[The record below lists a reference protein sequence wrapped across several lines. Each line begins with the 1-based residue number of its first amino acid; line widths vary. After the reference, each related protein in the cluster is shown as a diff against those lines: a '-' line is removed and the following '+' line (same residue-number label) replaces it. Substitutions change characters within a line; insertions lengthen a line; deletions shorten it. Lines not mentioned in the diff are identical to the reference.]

1 MRMIVFS
8 RRERVMKN
16 QASRTLHAA
25 AIIVFALASAATADD
40 NEVVVG
46 AATSFSGWMAP
57 FDTPP
62 TRSAE
67 LAIDDINAAGGV
79 LGKKLRLSH
88 IDTKTDAAQTART
101 AQDLVK
107 QGVRMIMSPCDFDA
121 GAPAA
126 LVAQQAGVI
135 AISACGA
142 DIKYG
147 NLTIGN
153 NVFTMATDS
162 EGTGRI
168 IADWATKKMGW
179 KTAYAL
185 LDTFIEYDKS
195 QCRGF
200 VSRFKE
206 LNGDQSIVLEDTF
219 KNADVS
225 VATQISRY
233 QALPQKPQAMI
244 ICSVPPGLAS
254 AIRQIRSAGIEIPIL
269 SGCGGD
275 GSAWHAAVP
284 GLSNYYYL
292 NYSAD
297 AGVRELRPDAEGFF
311 VKYEKRFG
319 ERPGSGQGIT
329 GYSVMEAW
337 ARAAQR
343 AGSFETDKVR
353 GELEKFTDEPL
364 MVGLTTFTPKLHTN
378 LTRPMLMVAIKDS
391 KPDPLGYY
399 DIRKH
404 DYVVWW

>member
-1 MRMIVFS
+1 VKMM
-8 RRERVMKN
+8 
-16 QASRTLHAA
+16 L
-25 AIIVFALASAATADD
+25 TA
-40 NEVVVG
+40 
-46 AATSFSGWMAP
+46 
-57 FDTPP
+57 
-62 TRSAE
+62 
-67 LAIDDINAAGGV
+67 
-79 LGKKLRLSH
+79 
-88 IDTKTDAAQTART
+88 
-101 AQDLVK
+101 
-107 QGVRMIMSPCDFDA
+107 CDFDA

-135 AISACGA
+135 AMSSCGA

-162 EGTGRI
+162 EGTGQI
-168 IADWATKKMGW
+168 LADWATNKMGW

-195 QCRGF
+195 ECRGF
-200 VSRFKE
+200 ASRFKE
-206 LNGDQSIVLEDTF
+206 LNGDKSVILEDTF
-219 KNADVS
+219 KNGDVS

-233 QALPQKPQAMI
+233 QALAQKPQVMI

-254 AIRQIRSAGIEIPIL
+254 AIRQIRSAGIDIPIL
-269 SGCGGD
+269 SACGGD

-297 AGVRELRPDAEGFF
+297 AGVKELRPDAEAFF

-329 GYSVMEAW
+329 GYSVVQAW
-337 ARAAQR
+337 ARAAQH
-343 AGSFETDKVR
+343 AGSFDTDKVR
-353 GELEKFTDEPL
+353 AELEKFTDEPL
-364 MVGLTTFTPKLHTN
+364 MVGLTTYTPKLHTN
-378 LTRPMLMVAIKDS
+378 LSRPMLMVSIKDT
-391 KPDPLGYY
+391 KPDSLGYY

-404 DYVVWW
+404 DYIVWW

>member
-1 MRMIVFS
+1 MR
-8 RRERVMKN
+8 N
-16 QASRTLHAA
+16 QACRTVSAA
-25 AIIVFALASAATADD
+25 AVLACVIASPAVAED
-40 NEVVVG
+40 NEVLIG
-46 AATSFSGWMAP
+46 AATSFSGWMAA
-57 FDTPP
+57 FDTSP

-67 LAIDDINAAGGV
+67 IAIDDINAAGGV
-79 LGKKLRLSH
+79 LGKKLRLAH
-88 IDTKTDAAQTART
+88 IDTKTDPAQTARA

-107 QGVRMIMSPCDFDA
+107 QGVKMMLTACDFDA

-135 AISACGA
+135 AMSSCGA

-153 NVFTMATDS
+153 DVYTMATDS

-168 IADWATKKMGW
+168 LADWATNKMGW

-195 QCRGF
+195 ECRGF
-200 VSRFKE
+200 VARFKE
-206 LNGDQSIVLEDTF
+206 LNGDQSVILEDTF

-233 QALPQKPQAMI
+233 QGLPQKPQVMI

-254 AIRQIRSAGIEIPIL
+254 SIRQIRSAGIDIPIL
-269 SGCGGD
+269 SACGGD
-275 GSAWHAAVP
+275 GSAWHSAVP
-284 GLSNYYYL
+284 GLNNYFYL

-297 AGVRELRPDAEGFF
+297 AGVKELRPDAEAFF

-329 GYSVMEAW
+329 GYSVVQGW

-343 AGSFETDKVR
+343 AGSFDTDKVR
-353 GELEKFTDEPL
+353 AELDKFTDEPL
-364 MVGLTTFTPKLHTN
+364 MVGLTTYTPKLHTN
-378 LTRPMLMVAIKDS
+378 LARPMLMIAIKNT
-391 KPDPLGYY
+391 KPDSLGYY

>member
-1 MRMIVFS
+1 MT
-8 RRERVMKN
+8 KN
-16 QASRTLHAA
+16 AWKTLCAA
-25 AIIVFALASAATADD
+25 AILACAAAAPALADD
-40 NEVVVG
+40 NEVLIG
-46 AATSFSGWMAP
+46 AATSFSGWMAA
-57 FDTPP
+57 FDTSP

-67 LAIDDINAAGGV
+67 IAIDDINAAGGV
-79 LGKKLRLSH
+79 LGKKLRLAH
-88 IDTKTDAAQTART
+88 IDTKTDAAQTARA

-107 QGVRMIMSPCDFDA
+107 RGVKMMLTACDFDS

-135 AISACGA
+135 AMSSCGA

-168 IADWATKKMGW
+168 LADWATNKMGW

-195 QCRGF
+195 ECRGF
-200 VSRFKE
+200 VARSKE
-206 LNGDQSIVLEDTF
+206 LNGDKSVVLEDTF
-219 KNADVS
+219 KNGDVS

-233 QALPQKPQAMI
+233 QALAQKPQVMI

-254 AIRQIRSAGIEIPIL
+254 AIRQIRSAGIDIPIL
-269 SGCGGD
+269 SACGGD
-275 GSAWHAAVP
+275 GSAWHSAVP

-297 AGVRELRPDAEGFF
+297 AGVKELRPDAEAFF

-329 GYSVMEAW
+329 GYSVVQAW

-343 AGSFETDKVR
+343 AGSFDTDKVR
-353 GELEKFTDEPL
+353 AELEKFTDEPL
-364 MVGLTTFTPKLHTN
+364 MVGLTTYTPKLHTN
-378 LTRPMLMVAIKDS
+378 LNRPMLMVSIKDT
-391 KPDPLGYY
+391 KPDSLGYY

>member
-1 MRMIVFS
+1 MES
-8 RRERVMKN
+8 H
-16 QASRTLHAA
+16 ASRTLCAA
-25 AIIVFALASAATADD
+25 AIIAFALANTATADD

-67 LAIDDINAAGGV
+67 IAIDDINAAGGV

-88 IDTKTDAAQTART
+88 IDTKTDAAQTARA

-107 QGVRMIMSPCDFDA
+107 QGVRMMLSPCDFDA
-121 GAPAA
+121 GAAAA
-126 LVAQQAGVI
+126 LVAQKAGVI

-153 NVFTMATDS
+153 NVFTMATDA

-168 IADWATKKMGW
+168 LADWATTKMGW
-179 KTAYAL
+179 RTAYVL

-195 QCRGF
+195 ECRGF
-200 VSRFKE
+200 VARFKE
-206 LNGDQSIVLEDTF
+206 LNGDRSIVLEDTF
-219 KNADVS
+219 KNSDVS

-233 QALPQKPQAMI
+233 QALSQKPQAMI

-254 AIRQIRSAGIEIPIL
+254 AIRQIRSAGIEIPII

-284 GLSNYYYL
+284 GLNNYYYL

-297 AGVRELRPDAEGFF
+297 AGVKELRPDAEAFL
-311 VKYEKRFG
+311 VKYERRFG

-329 GYSVMEAW
+329 GYSVAQAW

-343 AGSFETDKVR
+343 SGSFDTDKVR
-353 GELEKFTDEPL
+353 AELEKFTDEPL
-364 MVGLTTFTPKLHTN
+364 IVGLTTFTPTLHTN
-378 LTRPMLMVAIKDS
+378 LTRPMLMVAIKDT
-391 KPDPLGYY
+391 KPDSLGYY

-404 DYVVWW
+404 DYIVWW